1 MQSQV
6 KINVD
11 ESFRNSYMGVGGVLH
26 DHARIWVE
34 GFVNSIPNGDYV
46 KVELLAIKEGL
57 SATWNYGFWDVVCE
71 TDDREA
77 CNDILCHETN
87 RGRVHLRVG
96 VVNNICALLRRN

>member
-1 MQSQV
+1 MLW
-6 KINVD
+6 KLGRID
-11 ESFRNSYMGVGGVLH
+11 GDPVL
-26 DHARIWVE
+26 R
-34 GFVNSIPNGDYV
+34 
-46 KVELLAIKEGL
+46 
-57 SATWNYGFWDVVCE
+57 E